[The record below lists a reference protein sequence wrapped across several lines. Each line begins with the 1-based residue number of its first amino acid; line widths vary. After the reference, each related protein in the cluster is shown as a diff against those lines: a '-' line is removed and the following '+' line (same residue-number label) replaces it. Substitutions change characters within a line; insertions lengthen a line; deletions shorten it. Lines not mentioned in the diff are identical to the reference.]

1 MGSSYYER
9 LIKTVIDKSNS
20 NSWDTAVY
28 EWEIFD
34 CIEDNFSQSSC
45 ICGKEELK
53 YLFKYAWLKN

>member
-34 CIEDNFSQSSC
+34 CIGE
-45 ICGKEELK
+45 
-53 YLFKYAWLKN
+53 